1 MDAREM
7 KKQIL
12 FEALDQLIH
21 DDSERIVRLIVDTD
35 NITEALLNRYRK
47 VINEMHENARVKA
60 FPDSD

>member
-12 FEALDQLIH
+12 LEALDQLMH
-21 DDSERIVRLIVDTD
+21 NDSERIVRLITNTD
-35 NITEALLNRYRK
+35 NPSEALHNRYRK

-60 FPDSD
+60 FSN

>member
-12 FEALDQLIH
+12 LEALDQLMH
-21 DDSERIVRLIVDTD
+21 NDSERIVRLITNTD
-35 NITEALLNRYRK
+35 IPSEALLNRYRK

-60 FPDSD
+60 FSN

>member
-12 FEALDQLIH
+12 LEALDQLMH
-21 DDSERIVRLIVDTD
+21 NDSERIVRLITNTD
-35 NITEALLNRYRK
+35 IPSEALLNRYRN

-60 FPDSD
+60 FSN

>member
-12 FEALDQLIH
+12 LEALDQLMH
-21 DDSERIVRLIVDTD
+21 NDSERIVRLITNTD
-35 NITEALLNRYRK
+35 NPSEALLNRYRK

-60 FPDSD
+60 FSN